1 MKKQTLGRSA
11 SGYARWLIEQ
21 LHILEEKIQTGSWEI
36 VSSSVETY
44 SNAHEIHTVITVLQ
58 KGDERATNNE
68 EPEPEPVT
76 QKANSAEDSTNVTA
90 EIQPAEFPCAIGKPK
105 KIYPTEAERLE
116 YLQADTP
123 VRAKFRDL
131 VSMLPE
137 DMKMIAKAAGKS
149 VAGISAILGLHTPC
163 KHATAQLIANAAVSC
178 GYGITADQICDG
190 YDSRSRYMGRTPK
203 SKWQK
208 TYAAENKDV
217 RRNHEQKYAARVEEG
232 TLTADEAHKLDTLTK
247 CVRPFDRPTRLYPER
262 SEVPATKRLA
272 VALPWEKQKKM
283 AALSGMGLNTIYAM
297 MHMRKHVSA
306 RAARA
311 LCQAAAAC
319 GIELREEDL
328 TVPQKSLNPLV
339 GW

>member
-1 MKKQTLGRSA
+1 MK
-11 SGYARWLIEQ
+11 EQ
-21 LHILEEKIQTGSWEI
+21 ILEQFTKAVEQIRAGAWDLKFSSFE
-36 VSSSVETY
+36 SSSDGR
-44 SNAHEIHTVITVLQ
+44 EIRLTFTARQAGLPKEVLE
-58 KGDERATNNE
+58 GPVDCPPGAT
-68 EPEPEPVT
+68 PEALLPSVP
-76 QKANSAEDSTNVTA
+76 AAEDTGEPMGEQQITQTVESAHAVS
-90 EIQPAEFPCAIGKPK
+90 KPR

-116 YLQADTP
+116 YLPADTP
-123 VRAKFRDL
+123 VRAKFRNL
-131 VSMLPE
+131 ISILPN
-137 DMKMIAKAAGKS
+137 DMKYIANASGKGITGIAA
-149 VAGISAILGLHTPC
+149 IFGLHAPC
-163 KHATAQLIANAAVSC
+163 KHATAQLIANAATTC

-232 TLTADEAHKLDTLTK
+232 TLTTDEAHKLDILTK
-247 CVRPFDRPTRLYPER
+247 YVRPFDRPTRLYPER

-297 MHMRKHVSA
+297 MHMRKHVNV

>member
-1 MKKQTLGRSA
+1 MK
-11 SGYARWLIEQ
+11 EQ
-21 LHILEEKIQTGSWEI
+21 ILEQFIKAVEQIRSGAWDLKFSSFESDNDGREI
-36 VSSSVETY
+36 RLTFTARQAGLPKE
-44 SNAHEIHTVITVLQ
+44 VLE
-58 KGDERATNNE
+58 GPVNCP
-68 EPEPEPVT
+68 PEPGLEPLSSKDT
-76 QKANSAEDSTNVTA
+76 SAEDTVEPMGEQQITQTVESAHTVR
-90 EIQPAEFPCAIGKPK
+90 KPK
-105 KIYPTEAERLE
+105 KIYPTEAERPE
-116 YLQADTP
+116 YLPADTP
-123 VRAKFRDL
+123 VRAKFRNL
-131 VSMLPE
+131 VSILPN
-137 DMKMIAKAAGKS
+137 DMKYIANASGKGVTGIAA
-149 VAGISAILGLHTPC
+149 IFGLHAPC
-163 KHATAQLIANAAVSC
+163 KHATAQLIANAATTC

-297 MHMRKHVSA
+297 MHMRKHVNV